1 MSPATTA
8 LAVLRTARPRQWIK
22 NVLVLAAPLAAGV
35 LTDPDVLVPVL
46 GAAGLMIAAS
56 AAIYQFNDV
65 IDAEADRHHP
75 AKRRRPVASGELP
88 AGLAI
93 VAGIVLALLAV
104 AGASTMS
111 ANLGVV
117 VAVYLVVQIS
127 YVLGLKHQP
136 VLDLAVVSSGFL
148 LRAIA
153 GGVAADVP
161 LSQWFLIVAAF
172 GSLYMVAGK
181 RFSELHTVGADAL
194 TRRSLTMYSE
204 SYLRF
209 VWGTAA
215 GITITAY
222 SLWAFEMAPG
232 TGIPWQ
238 TISIFPFV
246 IAMLR
251 YGSDIDRGMAGE
263 PEDVVL
269 RDPILLGVAAAWLTC
284 FALGLT

>member
-1 MSPATTA
+1 MSPVTTA
-8 LAVLRTARPRQWIK
+8 RAVLRTARPRQWMK
-22 NVLVLAAPLAAGV
+22 NLLVLAAPLAAGV
-35 LTDPDVLVPVL
+35 LTDPDVLAPVL
-46 GAAGLMIAAS
+46 AAAALMVLAS
-56 AAIYQFNDV
+56 ASIYLFNDV
-65 IDAEADRHHP
+65 VDAEADRNHP
-75 AKRRRPVASGELP
+75 TKRTRPVASGELP

-93 VAGIVLALLAV
+93 GAGVVSALLAL
-104 AGASTMS
+104 AGALAMSTEL
-111 ANLGVV
+111 AVTI
-117 VAVYLVVQIS
+117 AVYLAMQVS

-148 LRAIA
+148 LRAVA
-153 GGVAADVP
+153 GGVAASVP

-222 SLWAFEMAPG
+222 SLWAFEMAPASG
-232 TGIPWQ
+232 VPWQ
-238 TISIFPFV
+238 AISIFPFV

-251 YGSDIDRGMAGE
+251 YGSDIDRGAAGE

-269 RDPILLGVAAAWLTC
+269 RDPVLLGVAAVWLLT
-284 FALGLT
+284 FSLGLA

>member
-22 NVLVLAAPLAAGV
+22 NLLVLAAPLAAGV
-35 LTDPDVLVPVL
+35 LLDPEVLPRVL
-46 GAAGLMIAAS
+46 AAAGLMILAS
-56 AAIYQFNDV
+56 AAIYLWNDV
-65 IDAEADRHHP
+65 IDAEADRNHP
-75 AKRRRPVASGELP
+75 TKRNRPVASGDLP
-88 AGLAI
+88 AGLA
-93 VAGIVLALLAV
+93 VGVGVVLASASL
-104 AGASTMS
+104 AGALAMST
-111 ANLGVV
+111 NLALTVG
-117 VAVYLVVQIS
+117 VYLAAQVS

-148 LRAIA
+148 LRAVA
-153 GGVAADVP
+153 GGVAADVH

-181 RFSELHTVGADAL
+181 RFSELHTVGAGAL

-215 GITITAY
+215 GVTITAY
-222 SLWAFEMAPG
+222 SLWAFEMAPSSG
-232 TGIPWQ
+232 VPWQ
-238 TISIFPFV
+238 AISIFPFV

-251 YGSDIDRGMAGE
+251 YGSDIDRGAAGE

-269 RDPILLGVAAAWLTC
+269 RDPILLGVAAVWLTC

>member
-1 MSPATTA
+1 MSSVSTA
-8 LAVLRTARPRQWIK
+8 RAVLRAARPRQWMK
-22 NVLVLAAPLAAGV
+22 NLLVLAAPLAAGV

-46 GAAGLMIAAS
+46 AAAGLMVLAS
-56 AAIYQFNDV
+56 ASIYLFNDV
-65 IDAEADRHHP
+65 VDAEADRNHP
-75 AKRRRPVASGELP
+75 TKRLRPIASGELSP
-88 AGLAI
+88 I
-93 VAGIVLALLAV
+93 VAVAVGVVAALLSL
-104 AGASTMS
+104 AGALAMS
-111 ANLGVV
+111 PELA
-117 VAVYLVVQIS
+117 ATITAYLAAQVS

-148 LRAIA
+148 LRAVA
-153 GGVAADVP
+153 GGVAAGVP
-161 LSQWFLIVAAF
+161 LSQWFLLVAAF

-209 VWGTAA
+209 VWGTAV
-215 GITITAY
+215 GVTITAY

-232 TGIPWQ
+232 TGVPWQ

-251 YGSDIDRGMAGE
+251 YGSDIDRGVAGE

-269 RDPILLGVAAAWLTC
+269 RDPVLLAVAAAWLTC
-284 FALGLT
+284 FVLGLT

>member
-1 MSPATTA
+1 MSSVSTA
-8 LAVLRTARPRQWIK
+8 RAVLRAARPRQWMK
-22 NVLVLAAPLAAGV
+22 NLLVLAAPLAAGV

-46 GAAGLMIAAS
+46 AAAGLMVLAS
-56 AAIYQFNDV
+56 ASIYLFNDV
-65 IDAEADRHHP
+65 VDAEADRNHP
-75 AKRRRPVASGELP
+75 TKRLRPVASGDLSP
-88 AGLAI
+88 VAAVTAGV
-93 VAGIVLALLAV
+93 VAALLALG
-104 AGASTMS
+104 GALAMS
-111 ANLGVV
+111 PELA
-117 VAVYLVVQIS
+117 ATITVYLAAQIS

-148 LRAIA
+148 LRAVA
-153 GGVAADVP
+153 GGVAAGVP

-222 SLWAFEMAPG
+222 SLWAFEMAPASG
-232 TGIPWQ
+232 VPWQ
-238 TISIFPFV
+238 AISIFPFV

-251 YGSDIDRGMAGE
+251 YGSDIDRGAAGE

-269 RDPILLGVAAAWLTC
+269 RDPILLGVAAIWLLT
-284 FALGLT
+284 FSLGLT